1 MSNKIDFR
9 AKNGNFVY
17 NLIVMMFQLNVKKVL
32 YLKSNNAV

>member
-1 MSNKIDFR
+1 MPNKIDFG

-32 YLKSNNAV
+32 YLKFNNAI